1 MITKSLKE
9 SHESLFLFWL
19 TTDEKVTVSR
29 NSRFKFLFKTKQV
42 DFLSYISQFVSSIGL
57 RCGGFSIFDE
67 LAAQK
72 LKSQLDETDGR
83 SHWPEQEVHRFGVL
97 IFNDTL
103 LYPPLKEDDPNA
115 IVLLWNEKGS
125 MTFVYKSTFGSNGNV
140 TYLDNLKC
148 FEENIAIINN
158 ALGNVLRGGCYF
170 GPHFDAIVPRDLR
183 MITKSLKESHESL
196 FLFWLTTDEKVTV
209 SIPSRVWN
217 SISVT
222 MLRIIGATLLYAS
235 CLWITSTHGSTA
247 TPALI
252 VDFDSTLGIVN
263 ETDETNPVAT
273 ALTIQRAIS
282 FLKGAISGYSSA
294 YPPVPNFLDF
304 ARTLAAIPTLEKTP
318 QINIEVAKLRDAMA
332 ELEKKMI
339 ASATYLGSLI
349 LHDRIHNVIEREDFL
364 SASIANRKNINA
376 VCTHNDPLW
385 IAHSL
390 HSAVFR
396 EGYIR
401 NLIERS
407 HYSLAHY
414 TELRG
419 LVYRMGFRL
428 MSQAIC
434 YEDSSVNVLKPAEH
448 FIGRIKER
456 VEDIDKMFEDELS
469 EQKRHW
475 WPNGTILEVARVLS
489 SFEFQGLSK
498 ESAAQTLKDHLDET
512 FGYSRFPREEVHRF
526 GVVIFNDTIAYTSV
540 KEQDRNALIL
550 PWPGQG
556 ALILIYKSTFGG
568 NGNDTYLSN
577 RLCLEQNSTT
587 IASALEKTRITGR
600 SCFFPPDFNGIVGST
615 MVRSIAAAK
624 KRRSELFFFGLTSD
638 QLSPKET
645 VDTGPVWWKWVKSKL
660 PEFGLTNRQWTGAD
674 VGWAFDKRGAS
685 DMSVGTVMDM
695 FRDFAMT
702 TLCITSITSLFLI
715 IATDVSTAKEKAM
728 STTFNTTDL
737 HRLQSAVALLK
748 TSISG
753 YAATYPPPKEF
764 LDFGATIAAIPTFE
778 KRPEIKQEIDT
789 LRDTMTVLRDFVAE
803 HSFLTT
809 EYSFAVGRKFH
820 TVVIERYDLSYCID
834 DDLMADPYNINN
846 EMAALSCSTHPPLAL
861 AESFANILV
870 NTSHVIPNI
879 SYIDAFLYNT
889 LYKLSDYTKL
899 KALTHTIGFELLLYA
914 SMCNHFRGDND
925 TIGELTPAKITEI
938 QAVFMDAQKL
948 LDEAS
953 AEQKRG
959 SWKNGIIFFVEQI
972 PLFYD
977 FRDMS
982 KAARKLKGHL
992 DESYGY
998 SHWPKEDVHRF
1009 GVLIFRN
1016 SLLYT
1021 PLESKD
1027 PNAVLL
1033 TRTIGGYIILIYKST
1048 FGNDGNATY
1057 LSNKKFVAQNSAFI
1071 NGTFSSVLK
1080 GECYFS
1086 PLFESKATDELNLV
1100 AENINKRYG
1109 SLFFFWLT
1117 TDKTDT
1123 VPNNGWFKWLSET
1136 KEVDRKLTEAD
1147 VGWAVGNS
1155 DEPRIAAVIKTEM
1168 PATTCLFE
1176 PRIHPLQVMVGL

>member
-1 MITKSLKE
+1 
-9 SHESLFLFWL
+9 
-19 TTDEKVTVSR
+19 
-29 NSRFKFLFKTKQV
+29 
-42 DFLSYISQFVSSIGL
+42 
-57 RCGGFSIFDE
+57 
-67 LAAQK
+67 
-72 LKSQLDETDGR
+72 
-83 SHWPEQEVHRFGVL
+83 
-97 IFNDTL
+97 
-103 LYPPLKEDDPNA
+103 
-115 IVLLWNEKGS
+115 
-125 MTFVYKSTFGSNGNV
+125 
-140 TYLDNLKC
+140 
-148 FEENIAIINN
+148 
-158 ALGNVLRGGCYF
+158 
-170 GPHFDAIVPRDLR
+170 
-183 MITKSLKESHESL
+183 
-196 FLFWLTTDEKVTV
+196 
-209 SIPSRVWN
+209 
-217 SISVT
+217 

-304 ARTLAAIPTLEKTP
+304 ARTLAAIPTLEK
-318 QINIEVAKLRDAMA
+318 
-332 ELEKKMI
+332 
-339 ASATYLGSLI
+339 
-349 LHDRIHNVIEREDFL
+349 
-364 SASIANRKNINA
+364 
-376 VCTHNDPLW
+376 
-385 IAHSL
+385 
-390 HSAVFR
+390 
-396 EGYIR
+396 
-401 NLIERS
+401 
-407 HYSLAHY
+407 
-414 TELRG
+414 
-419 LVYRMGFRL
+419 

-1071 NGTFSSVLK
+1071 NGTFSSVLN
-1080 GECYFS
+1080 